1 MIDGFQLLFLSV
13 LFLVS
18 FFSDIVLNDL
28 SRFPLTTLH
37 SSSIL
42 KSLTP
47 YFKSKSIIQSGIY
60 AGLTVV
66 VAYGLLM
73 VLSFGKYPLREVMG
87 KDRGFTKYTSI
98 SYELF
103 FAFIL
108 GYCVDFLIYKFN
120 IFGTSLHHYYN
131 IAGAGLWGAIAF
143 VFAIVITYAVLFFF
157 INPFLRTELIQRF

>member
-13 LFLVS
+13 LFVVS

-28 SRFPLTTLH
+28 TRFPLTTLH

-47 YFKSKSIIQSGIY
+47 YFKSKSIIESGIY
-60 AGLTVV
+60 AGITVV
-66 VAYGLLM
+66 IAYGLLM
-73 VLSFGKYPLREVMG
+73 FLSFGSYPLREVIE
-87 KDRGFTKYTSI
+87 KDWVFKHYTTI
-98 SYELF
+98 SYELV

-120 IFGTSLHHYYN
+120 IFGTSLNNYYK
-131 IAGAGLWGAIAF
+131 IAGAGLWGALAF
-143 VFAIVITYAVLFFF
+143 VFAIVITYILMKTIFV
-157 INPFLRTELIQRF
+157 IS